1 MIWEYLPS
9 KIMSEQQQRYIS
21 SIYQPSFSA
30 FANDNHS
37 RKLIQNLGTNVGD
50 IQNQN
55 RYSLS
60 LMTWNDP
67 LEAWFS
73 IKAFH
78 LSKKCNKTHNKRFFA
93 WKKHTFLLQ
102 HAVRKTTCNKILISN
117 SSKSE
122 LQNDPLEAIFSK
134 YFVKRYSETKFIL
147 RPTNKDFASTSFY
160 PFATL

>member
-1 MIWEYLPS
+1 MIICGQTYRYVLPFHQPWF
-9 KIMSEQQQRYIS
+9 SE
-21 SIYQPSFSA
+21 FSH
-30 FANDNHS
+30 DILS
-37 RKLIQNLGTNVGD
+37 RILIQNSESKYCFVK
-50 IQNQN
+50 NQN

-67 LEAWFS
+67 LEARFS

-78 LSKKCNKTHNKRFFA
+78 LSKKCNKIHNKSFFA
-93 WKKHTFLLQ
+93 WKTHTFLLQ